1 MPLFAII
8 ASVLNSVLGFMFRA
22 SVVKWAT
29 FFALWYVVTEF
40 VIAIKSGNLFPH
52 VSKLNEAFSGIPTG
66 VWYWLDL
73 FAVSQG
79 APMIISAIAAR
90 FLIRRLPIIG

>member
-1 MPLFAII
+1 MPLFTII
-8 ASVLNSVLGFMFRA
+8 GFALNALLGFMFRS

-29 FFALWYVVTEF
+29 FFALWYVVTEL
-40 VIAIKSGNLFPH
+40 VAAIKSSSFFPK
-52 VSKLNEAFSGIPTG
+52 VSTLNEAFAGIPDG

-73 FAVSQG
+73 FAVSEG
-79 APMIISAIAAR
+79 VPMVISAVAAR

>member
-1 MPLFAII
+1 MPLFAIL
-8 ASVLNSVLGFMFRA
+8 AGVVNTMLGFVFRA

-40 VIAIKSGNLFPH
+40 VEAIKSSSLLPNT
-52 VSKLNEAFSGIPTG
+52 SKLNEAFTNIPSG

-73 FAVSQG
+73 FAVSEG
-79 APMIISAIAAR
+79 APMIVGAFATR

>member
-1 MPLFAII
+1 MPLFSILAG
-8 ASVLNSVLGFMFRA
+8 ALNGVLGFMFRA
-22 SVVKWAT
+22 SVVKWGA

-40 VIAIKSGNLFPH
+40 VSVLKSSGLLPK
-52 VSKLNEAFSGIPTG
+52 VAKLNDAFSGIPSG

-73 FAVSQG
+73 FAIAEG
-79 APMIISAIAAR
+79 APMVVSALATR